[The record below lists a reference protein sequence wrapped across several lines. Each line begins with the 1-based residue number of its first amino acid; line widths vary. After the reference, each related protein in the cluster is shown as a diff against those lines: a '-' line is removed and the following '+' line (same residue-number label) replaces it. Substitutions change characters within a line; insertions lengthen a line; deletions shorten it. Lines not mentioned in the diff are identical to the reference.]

1 MKDRIIT
8 WISAA
13 VILIGVIGFIV
24 LVKDGIQS
32 ENEVTGE
39 NLEQNLITIGFSQVG
54 AESDWR
60 TANSISIKKTFSVDR
75 GYNLIFDDAKQV
87 QKNQIRA
94 IRGFIQQDVDYI
106 IFSPVIENGWDTV
119 LEEAKLAGIP
129 VIILDRQVN
138 VKDESLYSAWVGSN
152 FYLEGQKACEVLKQY
167 VEKTGMEEVNIVNIQ
182 GTIGSTSQL
191 GRTRALED
199 AVRANGWHIIT
210 QESGEYTEAKA
221 YEVMKKLLDTYDN
234 INVVYCENDNE
245 AFGVLDAIKDAGKT
259 VGEGGDI
266 QIISFD
272 ATRGGLRDTLAG
284 KILVDVECNPLQGA
298 EIENIIH
305 KLMQGEQIEK
315 KNYLEEQIFTSVD
328 GIDDITIQGEEYEV
342 QTIDEDIIREREY

>member
-1 MKDRIIT
+1 MKDKVIT
-8 WISAA
+8 WISAI

-24 LVKDGIQS
+24 LVRDGIQS
-32 ENEVTGE
+32 ENEVMRE
-39 NLEQNLITIGFSQVG
+39 NLEPNLITIGFSQVG

-60 TANSISIKKTFSVDR
+60 TANSISVKKTFSVDK

-119 LEEAKLAGIP
+119 LEEAKMAEIP

-138 VKDESLYSAWVGSN
+138 VKDESLYTAWVGSD
-152 FYLEGQKACEVLKQY
+152 FYAEGQKACEVLKQY
-167 VEKTGMEEVNIVNIQ
+167 VTKTGMEEVNIVNIQ

-199 AVRANGWHIIT
+199 AVRANGWHLIT
-210 QESGEYTEAKA
+210 QESGEYTEARA
-221 YEVMKKLLDTYDN
+221 YEVMKELLQTYDN
-234 INVVYCENDNE
+234 INIVYCENDNE
-245 AFGVLDAIKDAGKT
+245 AFGAIEAIEDAGKT
-259 VGEGGDI
+259 VGAGGDI

-272 ATRGGLRDTLAG
+272 ATRAGLESTLEG
-284 KILVDVECNPLQGA
+284 KILIDVECNPLQGA
-298 EIENIIH
+298 EIEKIIH
-305 KLMQGEQIEK
+305 KLQQGEHLEK
-315 KNYLEEQIFTSVD
+315 KYYLKEQIFTSA
-328 GIDDITIQGEEYEV
+328 
-342 QTIDEDIIREREY
+342 EDIDQIEIRGETYQVQKTDADIIGKREY